1 MSSRIVR
8 FRGVDIRIEVI
19 ELLKLIKKYGSLSK
33 AAKLL
38 NIPYSTAFRLIKEA
52 EVALSEALVEG
63 IRGGSGGGYSRL
75 TKLGEELLLTF
86 SEGDLRGRLIVASS
100 HDELLSYILDNHASV
115 TWVGSMN
122 GLSMLLMNKAQV
134 AGVHLSSIYGSNLSL
149 LKALGVLDELTLVR
163 GYGRVIGIGY
173 REGLGSMS
181 LKDLI
186 DGVRKGRLIMVKR
199 NPGSGT
205 RLLSELWLRRMSIS
219 NPQSLSRVAWT
230 HDDVAKAI
238 IRGEADYGF
247 ITQYHAEKWGLG
259 FIKITQEDYDIVV
272 RRDSI
277 DEAQQLLEALRGLRG
292 LNIKGYLIGS
302 DIGQIIELNH

>member
-1 MSSRIVR
+1 MSIRTVR
-8 FRGVDIRIEVI
+8 FRGVDVRIEVI
-19 ELLKLIKKYGSLSK
+19 ELLKLIRKYGSLSK

-38 NIPYSTAFRLIKEA
+38 NIPYSTAFRLIRETEA
-52 EVALSEALVEG
+52 ALSEALVESV
-63 IRGGSGGGYSRL
+63 RGGSYGGYSRL
-75 TKLGEELLLTF
+75 TKLGEELILLF
-86 SEGDLRGRLIVASS
+86 SEGDLGSRLIVASS
-100 HDELLSYILDNHASV
+100 HDELLSYILDNHTSV

-134 AGVHLSSIYGSNLSL
+134 AGIHLSSIYGSNLSI

-173 REGLGSMS
+173 REELGLMN

-186 DGVRKGRLIMVKR
+186 NEVKRGRLIMVKR

-205 RLLSELWLRRMSIS
+205 RLFSELWLRRMGIN
-219 NPQSLSRVAWT
+219 NPKTLNRVAWT

-238 IRGEADYGF
+238 VRGEADYGF

-272 RRDSI
+272 RRDSVN
-277 DEAQQLLEALRGLRG
+277 DAQGFLEALRGLKG
-292 LNIKGYLIGS
+292 VNIRGYLIS
-302 DIGQIIELNH
+302 NDIGQIIE

>member
-1 MSSRIVR
+1 MSSRTVR

-19 ELLKLIKKYGSLSK
+19 ELLKLVKKYGSLNK

-38 NIPYSTAFRLIKEA
+38 NIPYSTAFRLIREA
-52 EVALSEALVEG
+52 EVKLSEALMEG
-63 IRGGSGGGYSRL
+63 IRGGSCGGYSRL
-75 TKLGEELLLTF
+75 TKLGEELLLAF
-86 SEGDLRGRLIVASS
+86 SEGDLGGKLIVASS
-100 HDELLSYILDNHASV
+100 HDELLSYILDDYASV

-122 GLSMLLMNKAQV
+122 GLSMLLINKAQV
-134 AGVHLSSIYGSNLSL
+134 AGVHLSSIYGSNLSI

-173 REGLGSMS
+173 REELGSMN

-186 DGVRKGRLIMVKR
+186 NEVKRGRLIMAKR

-205 RLLSELWLRRMSIS
+205 RLLSELWLRRMNVS
-219 NPQSLSRVAWT
+219 NPKALNRVAWT

-247 ITQYHAEKWGLG
+247 ITQYHAEKWGLR
-259 FIKITQEDYDIVV
+259 FIKVTQEDYDIVV

-277 DEAQQLLEALRGLRG
+277 NDAQKLLEALRGLRG
-292 LNIKGYLIGS
+292 VNIRGYLIGNN
-302 DIGQIIELNH
+302 IGQIMG